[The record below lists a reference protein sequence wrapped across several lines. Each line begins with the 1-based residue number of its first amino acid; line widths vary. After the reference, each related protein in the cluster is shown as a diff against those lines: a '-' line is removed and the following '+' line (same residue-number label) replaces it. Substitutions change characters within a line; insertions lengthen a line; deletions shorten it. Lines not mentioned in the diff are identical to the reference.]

1 MLDPDRT
8 PEIAKVVRYSVR
20 NTIWEALV
28 LSVAV
33 IFFTFA
39 LGAWVIG
46 LYLIGMGSQPAEG
59 GQDPIKMVGW
69 VELIVGLILTTQVF
83 VLVQQSSLS
92 PIGGLNVVLAGLVLL
107 FAIFFSAFGIAL
119 IKGGDLRVIGN
130 LAIPV
135 GILAGSYM
143 SFDLFDGTFM
153 FQSSTIVW
161 LVVFLMVA
169 GFTYGKVPAKI
180 LGYALILTA
189 LWGFAPVVYL
199 ALDRVPF

>member
-1 MLDPDRT
+1 M
-8 PEIAKVVRYSVR
+8 
-20 NTIWEALV
+20 

-46 LYLIGMGSQPAEG
+46 LYLIGMGSEPAEG

-69 VELIVGLILTTQVF
+69 VELIVGLILATQVF
-83 VLVQQSSLS
+83 LLVQQAGGNAVPGLSL
-92 PIGGLNVVLAGLVLL
+92 ILAGLVLL
-107 FAIFFSAFGIAL
+107 FAVFFTAFGIAL
-119 IKGGDLRVIGN
+119 IKGLDLRVVGN

-135 GILAGSYM
+135 GILAGSYI
-143 SFDLFDGTFM
+143 SFDLFDGTFL

-161 LVVFLMVA
+161 FVVFLMVA

-180 LGYALILTA
+180 LGYALIFTA

-199 ALDRVPF
+199 AFNQPIP

>member
-1 MLDPDRT
+1 L
-8 PEIAKVVRYSVR
+8 
-20 NTIWEALV
+20 

-46 LYLIGMGSQPAEG
+46 LYLIGMGAEPAEG

-92 PIGGLNVVLAGLVLL
+92 PIGGLNVVLAGLISL
-107 FAIFFSAFGIAL
+107 FAIFFTAFGIAL
-119 IKGGDLRVIGN
+119 IKGLDLRVIGN
-130 LAIPV
+130 LAVPV
-135 GILAGSYM
+135 GILAGAYV
-143 SFDLFDGTFM
+143 SFDLFNDTFM

-180 LGYALILTA
+180 LGFALILTA
-189 LWGFAPVVYL
+189 VWGFAPVVYL
-199 ALDRVPF
+199 ALDQPIP

>member
-1 MLDPDRT
+1 M
-8 PEIAKVVRYSVR
+8 
-20 NTIWEALV
+20 

-46 LYLIGMGSQPAEG
+46 LYLIGMGSEPAEG
-59 GQDPIKMVGW
+59 GQDPVKMVGW
-69 VELIVGLILTTQVF
+69 IEVIVGLILATQVF
-83 VLVQQSSLS
+83 VLVQQADGS
-92 PIGGLNVVLAGLVLL
+92 PLILTLAGLIVL
-107 FAIFFSAFGIAL
+107 FAVFFTALGIAL
-119 IKGGDLRVIGN
+119 VKVGDLRPVGN

-135 GILAGSYM
+135 GILAGAFV
-143 SFDLFDGTFM
+143 SFDLFDGTFL

-169 GFTYGKVPAKI
+169 GFTYGKVPAKT
-180 LGYALILTA
+180 LGYALIFTA

-199 ALDRVPF
+199 SFNQVIP

>member
-1 MLDPDRT
+1 
-8 PEIAKVVRYSVR
+8 
-20 NTIWEALV
+20 V

-46 LYLIGMGSQPAEG
+46 LYLIGMGAEPAEG

-69 VELIVGLILTTQVF
+69 VELVVGLILTTQVF
-83 VLVQQSSLS
+83 LLVQQAD
-92 PIGGLNVVLAGLVLL
+92 GDGLILTLAGLVLL
-107 FAIFFSAFGIAL
+107 FAVFFTVLGIAL
-119 IKGGDLRVIGN
+119 IRGGDLRPVGN

-135 GILAGSYM
+135 GILAGAYV
-143 SFDLFDGTFM
+143 SFDLFDGTFL
-153 FQSSTIVW
+153 FQSSTLWW

-180 LGYALILTA
+180 LGYALIITA
-189 LWGFAPVVYL
+189 IWGFAPVVYL
-199 ALDRVPF
+199 ALNEPIP